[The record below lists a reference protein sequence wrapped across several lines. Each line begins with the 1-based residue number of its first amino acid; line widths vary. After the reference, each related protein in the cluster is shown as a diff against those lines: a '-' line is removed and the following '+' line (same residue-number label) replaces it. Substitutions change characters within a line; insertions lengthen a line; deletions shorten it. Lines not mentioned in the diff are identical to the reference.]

1 MWAALSTAIGIPDLM
16 EDPRFKTGKQRH
28 ENREALF
35 EVIANWTR
43 QRTKQEAMHIFADS
57 GICASQVYETNDLFT
72 DPHLLERGFIHEV
85 THADHGDIKLLGW
98 PAKMSK
104 SEVAIEAA
112 PLLGEH
118 TDEVM
123 AQDLGLD
130 SQAIAALREEGAIGR
145 EMVERDSLSS

>member
-1 MWAALSTAIGIPDLM
+1 M
-16 EDPRFKTGKQRH
+16 EDPRFKKGRDRH
-28 ENREALF
+28 EHREELF
-35 EVIANWTR
+35 EIIASWTR
-43 QRTKQEAMHIFADS
+43 QRTKQEAMQIFAEA

-98 PAKMSK
+98 PARMSK
-104 SEVAIEAA
+104 SEVPIEAA

-130 SQAIAALREEGAIGR
+130 RQAIAALREEGAIGR
-145 EMVERDSLSS
+145 EMVERAATST